1 MLAKTLGL
9 GLALLLTAGTALA
22 AGALAADCPDLQPAK
37 LVPSDPARCA
47 ALRPI
52 VGHPGALPL
61 NEYEANLQEFFG
73 NFCHRDTAAGWVRDK
88 RVRDTGPY
96 TNRFVDGEW
105 VGQYYGTHQPVV
117 IWYSPDFHAWLK
129 ANRPLEGSG
138 RAPANTPIPEGAMIV
153 KEMMTAPAA
162 RCAAEDPLQLLPS
175 SGAAFMVRDSQAS
188 QDGWYWGWFGWT
200 TDNIDWPPRP
210 SNGLPYQGFGQ
221 YCMNCH
227 ASAADNLTFAA
238 LNNIQGEPGEP
249 LAFLSQDYAL
259 DPTPPITHHREI
271 TLPKG
276 PAPRLGD
283 PLLAYNGA
291 FADTFGRTVP
301 NPPSWES
308 VSKFPSASYDVVW
321 VKKGQSDVAG
331 LESQYVTS
339 DQCVGCHDAGGTGL
353 QFDMTKPLPVSQ
365 AHGYMLENLSPY
377 GTWRS
382 SPMGLAGRDPIFF
395 AQLASEVQTF
405 HPATK
410 ANPETPALVENTCL
424 GCHGILGQR
433 QFELDT
439 VLARGDPTD
448 QSACGDFT
456 RAMVAAVPYPPG
468 NPGAKHADYGALARD
483 GISCAACHHAVL
495 DPKVVAKV
503 QDQPQN
509 TCVKARQDFLN
520 KDLSGFARTFT
531 GSFFVGPPD
540 ELYGPFPKPK
550 PKPMQHA
557 LGITPH
563 HDSGFASSE
572 LCGTCH
578 TVHLPVFY
586 RGRTLRQVYEQTT
599 YPEWL
604 FSAFRTDAQPTTGL
618 SYKAGASPQS
628 CGGCHMKTQGADGKP
643 FVSKIAGIQ
652 EHSNFPAAENAL
664 GAEDIDLEPRSG
676 FARHTL
682 VGLNVF
688 LVNMAQQFPDVFGIA
703 TADPMLTSK
712 GLPSLLRT
720 EQAML
725 DQATHAVAGI
735 AVVASAV
742 RDGTLTA
749 TVAVNNKVG
758 HKFPSGVGF
767 RRAFIEFRVLDRLG
781 RTLWA
786 SGRTNGAGVIVDD
799 QGRPIAGELWWAD
812 DCSARLS
819 PGQPQF
825 QPHYQRVTRQ
835 DQAQIYQELV
845 TSPAPVENPQ
855 CGKDPTP
862 GGDLTTSFLSICANV
877 KDNRLLPDGFLPLA
891 ERIDLAKS
899 IGAGADLAEEAG
911 PHHVGDDPHYRPGK
925 ASGGD
930 ALDYVIP
937 LADLPGEPVA
947 VQAILHYQATPPFY
961 LQDRFCTAKGPDR
974 DRLYFLA
981 GHLNLDGSAM
991 QDWRFEI
998 VSSGV
1003 RPIGQ

>member
-1 MLAKTLGL
+1 MLAKTLAA
-9 GLALLLTAGTALA
+9 GLALLASAGAALA
-22 AGALAADCPDLQPAK
+22 AVDCPDLQPAA
-37 LVPSDPARCA
+37 LTPTDRAQCA

-52 VGHPGALPL
+52 VGNPGALPL
-61 NEYEANLQEFFG
+61 SEYEAKLQAFLK
-73 NFCHRDTAAGWVRDK
+73 NFCHRDAASGWVRDK

-96 TNRFVDGEW
+96 TNQFIDGEW
-105 VGQYYGTHQPVV
+105 VGKYYGTHQPVV
-117 IWYSPDFHAWLK
+117 IWYSPDFHQWLK

-138 RAPANTPIPEGAMIV
+138 QTPADTPIPDGAMIV

-162 RCAAEDPLQLLPS
+162 RCAPHDPEKLLPS
-175 SGAAFMVRDSQAS
+175 SGAAFMVRDSGAS
-188 QDGWYWGWFGWT
+188 HDGWYWGWFGWT
-200 TDNIDWPPRP
+200 ADNIDWPPRA

-227 ASAADNLTFAA
+227 ASAESQLTFSA

-249 LAFLSQDYAL
+249 LTFLSQDHTL
-259 DPTPPITHHREI
+259 DPTPPATHHREI

-276 PAPRLGD
+276 PAPRLGE

-291 FADTFGRTVP
+291 FTATFGKTVA
-301 NPPSWES
+301 NPPTWES
-308 VSKFPSASYDVVW
+308 VSGFPSASYDVVW
-321 VKKGQSDVAG
+321 VKKGKSDVAG

-353 QFDMTKPLPVSQ
+353 QFDMTKPLPVSR
-365 AHGYMLENLSPY
+365 AHGYELENLSPY

-410 ANPETPALVENTCL
+410 EKPGTPALVESTCL

-433 QFELDT
+433 QFELDN
-439 VLARGDPTD
+439 VLASGDPSD
-448 QSACGDFT
+448 QTACGDFT
-456 RAMVAAVPYPPG
+456 RDMVTAVPYPPG

-495 DPKVVAKV
+495 NPKTVAQV

-520 KDLSGFARTFT
+520 KDLKGFARTFT

-540 ELYGPFPKPK
+540 EVYGPFQNPKPL
-550 PKPMQHA
+550 PMQHA
-557 LGITPH
+557 LGITPTY
-563 HDSGFASSE
+563 DSGFASSE
-572 LCGTCH
+572 LCGSCH
-578 TVHLPVFY
+578 TVHLPVM
-586 RGRTLRQVYEQTT
+586 RDGKILGHVYEQTT

-604 FSAFRTDAQPTTGL
+604 FSAFRTDAEPATGL
-618 SYKAGASPQS
+618 DYVKGTDPKS
-628 CGGCHMKTQGADGKP
+628 CGDCHMKTHDAAGKP

-664 GAEDIDLEPRSG
+664 GPEEVDLQPRTG

-682 VGLNVF
+682 AGLNVF

-703 TADPMLTSK
+703 TLDPMLTSK

-725 DQATHAVAGI
+725 DQADREVAGI
-735 AVVASAV
+735 DVVASKMA
-742 RDGTLTA
+742 DGKLTA

-781 RTLWA
+781 QTLWA
-786 SGRTNGAGVIVDD
+786 SGSTNGAGVIVD
-799 QGRPIAGELWWAD
+799 GEGIPIAGELWWAD

-819 PGQPQF
+819 PGEPQF
-825 QPHYQRVTRQ
+825 QPHYQTVTRQ

-845 TSPAPVENPQ
+845 TAPAPVANPQ
-855 CGKDPTP
+855 CGKAPAP
-862 GGDLTTSFLSICANV
+862 GGDLTTSFLSICGNA
-877 KDNRLLPDGFLPLA
+877 KDNRLLPNGFLPLEERVKLA
-891 ERIDLAKS
+891 EA
-899 IGAGADLAEEAG
+899 IGAGAELAQETGA
-911 PHHVGDDPHYRPGK
+911 HHVGGDPHYEKG
-925 ASGGD
+925 GGD

-937 LADLPGEPVA
+937 LADIPGQPAA
-947 VQAILHYQATPPFY
+947 VQATLHYQATPPFY
-961 LQDRFCTAKGPDR
+961 LQDRFCTAEGPDR

-981 GHLNLDGSAM
+981 GHLNLEGTEAAG
-991 QDWRFEI
+991 WRFQV
-998 VSSGV
+998 VSSGA
-1003 RPIGQ
+1003 RPIDG